1 MTAGDRSHV
10 TIVGAG
16 VVGVSTAVF
25 LQKEG
30 LSVTL
35 VDRVPPGD
43 GCSFGNAGGVC
54 PSSLLPDF
62 HSGVIS
68 KLPGWLLD
76 PMGPLTI
83 RWRHFPKA
91 LPWML
96 RAARNAVPSVAQS
109 IIAGKAQLAMRV
121 MSDYE
126 TIMAATGTRN
136 LLNLED
142 AIRLYDSAQQYES
155 EADDRRIR
163 AEHGVVQQKLSIG
176 EVRDLEPDVAEHF
189 HCGLTYG
196 GWYYLTNPKTFVSG
210 MAEQVVRNGG
220 TILHD
225 DVLRAEHDGQRA
237 TRLVLKDAGELP
249 LDRLVIAAG
258 AYSDI
263 LARQLGSRVLL
274 EAERGYH
281 LTIPEPGVKLG
292 RTITWATRHG
302 AITPMD
308 VGLRLA
314 GTDEFAGC
322 DAPAN
327 WKRAD
332 ILWSAFKRIL
342 PGMRPVDDTVSRWMG
357 RRPGTPDSL
366 PVIGPSPKL
375 YNVWYGFGHG
385 HLGMTWGPTTGRL
398 LSELIAGKPS
408 NTDLGAYR
416 IDRF

>member
-1 MTAGDRSHV
+1 MTAADRPHV
-10 TIVGAG
+10 TIIGAG

-25 LQKEG
+25 LQTEG
-30 LSVTL
+30 YAVT
-35 VDRVPPGD
+35 VIDRVAPGD
-43 GCSFGNAGGVC
+43 GCSFGNAGGVV
-54 PSSLLPDF
+54 PSSVLPDF
-62 HSGVIS
+62 HSGVIT

-83 RWRHFPKA
+83 RWRHFSKA

-96 RAARNAVPSVAQS
+96 RAARNAVPSVARS
-109 IIAGKAQLAMRV
+109 IIEGKAALSLRV

-126 TIMAATGTRN
+126 IIMEATGTRD
-136 LLNLED
+136 LLNMVD
-142 AIRLYDSAQQYES
+142 GIRLFDSEEQFQS
-155 EADDRRIR
+155 EAEDRRIR
-163 AEHGVVQQKLSIG
+163 AEFGFKQQRLSIE
-176 EVRDLEPDVAEHF
+176 EVREMEPDIAPDF
-189 HCGLTYG
+189 HCGATYD
-196 GWYYLTNPKTFVSG
+196 GWYHLSNPKTFVAR

-220 TILHD
+220 VMLQD
-225 DVLRAEHDGQRA
+225 EVVRAEHDGARA
-237 TRLVLKDAGELP
+237 RKLHLRGKGEWPVEALV
-249 LDRLVIAAG
+249 VTAG

-281 LTIPEPGVKLG
+281 LTIPEPGVTLG

-302 AITPMD
+302 AMVPMD

-322 DAPAN
+322 DAPPD

-332 ILWSAFKRIL
+332 VLWTAFKRVL
-342 PGMRPVDDTVSRWMG
+342 PGMRVLDETVSRWMG

-375 YNVWYGFGHG
+375 ENVWYGFGHG

-398 LSELIAGKPS
+398 ISELIVNKPT
-408 NTDLGAYR
+408 NVDLAAYR